1 MGAAA
6 SISAA
11 TASSL
16 EDEDD
21 ATLDP
26 ALRLR
31 KAKLRFL
38 ASAGVDEPAS
48 FISREMLERDIAEW
62 IAAPSPESR
71 AALASRAGASSDAL
85 GARPVRVERIAAATL
100 AERDEKGN
108 PTACNT
114 SNHWETSL
122 GQSLS
127 LDDYNAEL
135 ALTAMEAWLRPLA
148 HLCSH
153 RGEGVHALRVT
164 VAQLKADDPER
175 VAREVEAACMPP
187 DARAPE
193 HGWFVRTSDCSPKD
207 APAHGGP
214 GPHHFVLYALKACLW
229 GSARCQTAIS
239 NRRVNALLR
248 RKHAILTGKLPR
260 GTQLEADDAEA
271 ATVFLLP
278 FDPAMATRRELRVF
292 VCEGRVTAI
301 SQYDWFDTATVFS
314 AMSDA
319 ELARVARAVEAFYV
333 EKLNPAWSA
342 VGGTASIIM
351 DVEYLAETDE
361 VQLIELNSFGAEFAS
376 GSALFHWM
384 RDRDIVYRSPAS
396 SSEPQPICIRVL
408 E

>member
-1 MGAAA
+1 MG
-6 SISAA
+6 
-11 TASSL
+11 
-16 EDEDD
+16 
-21 ATLDP
+21 
-26 ALRLR
+26 
-31 KAKLRFL
+31 
-38 ASAGVDEPAS
+38 
-48 FISREMLERDIAEW
+48 
-62 IAAPSPESR
+62 
-71 AALASRAGASSDAL
+71 L
-85 GARPVRVERIAAATL
+85 GA
-100 AERDEKGN
+100 
-108 PTACNT
+108 
-114 SNHWETSL
+114 
-122 GQSLS
+122 
-127 LDDYNAEL
+127 
-135 ALTAMEAWLRPLA
+135 
-148 HLCSH
+148 
-153 RGEGVHALRVT
+153 
-164 VAQLKADDPER
+164 
-175 VAREVEAACMPP
+175 
-187 DARAPE
+187 
-193 HGWFVRTSDCSPKD
+193 
-207 APAHGGP
+207 
-214 GPHHFVLYALKACLW
+214 
-229 GSARCQTAIS
+229 CQTAIS

-333 EKLNPAWSA
+333 EKLQPAWSA